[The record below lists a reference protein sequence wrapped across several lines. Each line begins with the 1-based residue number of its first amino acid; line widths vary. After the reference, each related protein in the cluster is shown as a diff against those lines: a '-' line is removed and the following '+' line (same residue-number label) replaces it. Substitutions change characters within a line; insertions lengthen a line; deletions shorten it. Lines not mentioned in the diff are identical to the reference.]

1 MHKKHPIAF
10 TQQKYDWIFFLYVYV
25 YATRQIY
32 FWIDPKDR
40 STDFDITYNVQSIR
54 KSINLLFRI
63 FYFVKRNKM
72 KDFDWFIFSY
82 FIHYTLSKYYILYKI
97 LCFHPKQLI
106 IVLIEQPSDHT
117 GKKSEETMRR
127 ANILLFP
134 FTLIRERQRLA

>member
-1 MHKKHPIAF
+1 M
-10 TQQKYDWIFFLYVYV
+10 
-25 YATRQIY
+25 

-40 STDFDITYNVQSIR
+40 STDFDIMYNVQSIR

-82 FIHYTLSKYYILYKI
+82 FIYYTLSKYALYKI

-106 IVLIEQPSDHT
+106 IVLIEQHFRSHR
-117 GKKSEETMRR
+117 KKKRRNHATREYSSFSLYFNKRETKTC
-127 ANILLFP
+127 LELFSQL
-134 FTLIRERQRLA
+134 FLRQLRLIVSLIEI